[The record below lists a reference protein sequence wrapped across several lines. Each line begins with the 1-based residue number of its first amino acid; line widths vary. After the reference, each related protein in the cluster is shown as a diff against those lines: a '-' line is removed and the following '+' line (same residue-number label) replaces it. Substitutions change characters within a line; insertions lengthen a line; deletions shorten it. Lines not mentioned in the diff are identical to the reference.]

1 MIDKIEDR
9 KFTHPAAEVIQRQ
22 VEMALEE
29 DLGTGDLTMS
39 LIKKTETSTATLV
52 CRENAVLAGQSWF
65 EQAFLFLDSNIVFEW
80 HYRDGDNLPT
90 GKTICTLKGLTAAL
104 LSAERTAL
112 NFLQTLSGTATLARR
127 YAKLVTGRPVQI
139 RDTRK
144 TIPGLRLAQKYA
156 ARCGGITNHRVGL
169 FDGILIKENHIAAA
183 GSIDKAVT
191 RLRELFPEKPIEVEV
206 ESLNEVHEA
215 LHSGVEMILLDN
227 FELAAI
233 KEAVQIIDRRA
244 QVEVSGGIS
253 EEELGELADTG
264 ADYIS
269 VGAITKN
276 IKAIDFSIR
285 FVS

>member
-1 MIDKIEDR
+1 MIDKIGESNL
-9 KFTHPAAEVIQRQ
+9 THPALEVIQRQ
-22 VEMALEE
+22 VKAALAE
-29 DLGTGDLTMS
+29 DLGTGDLTAS
-39 LIKKTETSTATLV
+39 LINKTETSTATLV
-52 CRENAVLAGQSWF
+52 CRENAVLAGKSWF
-65 EQAFLFLDSNIVFEW
+65 EQVFLALDSNTVFQW
-80 HYRDGDNLPT
+80 DYRDGDDLAA
-90 GKTICTLKGLTAAL
+90 GKTVCTLGGLTVAL

-127 YAKLVTGRPVQI
+127 YANLVAGRSVQI

-183 GSIDKAVT
+183 GSIGKAVT
-191 RLRELFPEKPIEVEV
+191 RLRELFPKKPIEVEV
-206 ESLNEVHEA
+206 ESLDEVHEA
-215 LHSGVEMILLDN
+215 IRFGADMILLDN
-227 FELAAI
+227 FDLPAI
-233 KEAVQIIDRRA
+233 KEAVQIIEKRA
-244 QVEVSGGIS
+244 LVEVSGGIVD
-253 EEELGELADTG
+253 EELEELAKTG

-285 FVS
+285 FAS